1 MTSRDGHHRGVKIP
15 SRWPGPGVNGPLR
28 PHSIGAART
37 TLLHGTSRRRPGSD
51 GGCEMADLAYA
62 VLLIGGFAVLVL
74 MLRGLDS
81 L

>member
-1 MTSRDGHHRGVKIP
+1 VTATTGASRSRQGGPVRASTDRCGPTRSGRRGRPSSTARHDDG
-15 SRWPGPGVNGPLR
+15 
-28 PHSIGAART
+28 
-37 TLLHGTSRRRPGSD
+37 PGSD